1 MHNLFIGIAKH
12 VLKNIWLDSDKP
24 LVVKKDLLKIQ
35 DGMMPKKIRNSFGG
49 FTAEQWK
56 SFTVVL
62 SIYAL
67 FNILPKTDW
76 DFVMACA
83 FLCSPVLAEA
93 IAILAHSHPLNF
105 RKCFEEI
112 YGKDKVT
119 LNMHLHTHPLDC
131 VLGYGPVYAFWLFSF
146 EHHNGIPGDYRTN
159 QHAVDG
165 KVSFKSS
172 NKRHPSPACVY

>member
-1 MHNLFIGIAKH
+1 MHNLFIGTAKH

-24 LVVKKDLLKIQ
+24 LDEKKDLLQIQ

-56 SFTVVL
+56 SFTVVF
-62 SIYAL
+62 STYAL
-67 FNILPKTDW
+67 FNILPKTDLELW
-76 DFVMACA
+76 RDFVMACE

-119 LNMHLHTHPLDC
+119 LNIL
-131 VLGYGPVYAFWLFSF
+131 
-146 EHHNGIPGDYRTN
+146 
-159 QHAVDG
+159 
-165 KVSFKSS
+165 
-172 NKRHPSPACVY
+172 